1 MPKGWLEL
9 DAVLKDRLRV
19 VLDPGCPVAEWELR
33 KLSEQGRACSLIVG
47 AELKRSEQK
56 LAALDADPASPLI
69 EIATTFREVNTLR
82 AHLDELH
89 ELLGQ
94 LQERAQEARAAWL

>member
-1 MPKGWLEL
+1 MPKAWLEL

-19 VLDPGCPVAEWELR
+19 VLDPRRPVAEWELR
-33 KLSEQGRACSLIVG
+33 KLAEQGRACSLIIG
-47 AELKRSEQK
+47 AELKRSEQR
-56 LAALDADPASPLI
+56 LAELDADPASPLA
-69 EIATTFREVNTLR
+69 EIATTFRDVNTLR

-89 ELLGQ
+89 ALLAQ

>member
-19 VLDPGCPVAEWELR
+19 VLDPGRPVAEWELR

-56 LAALDADPASPLI
+56 LAELDADPASPLV
-69 EIATTFREVNTLR
+69 EIATTFRKVNTLR